1 MMGSARKWVMGAALA
16 AVLAGPAGAFVE
28 QQGGAPRSSAALPKN
43 WSYELQNGQRVPR
56 GNRVTNN
63 DGSWRE
69 EVRQGTCT
77 TVKQKTAN
85 GDYSE
90 TRKCD

>member
-1 MMGSARKWVMGAALA
+1 MTNSLLVKFGMGAALA
-16 AVLAGPAGAFVE
+16 LLVPASAGAVV
-28 QQGGAPRSSAALPKN
+28 QSGAEPSTPKSF
-43 WSYELQNGQRVPR
+43 SYEIRDGKRVPKA
-56 GNRVTNN
+56 NRVTNS

-69 EVRQGTCT
+69 EVRQGTCVT
-77 TVKQKTAN
+77 IKQKTAA